1 MKEATGVLCIFA
13 AALLV
18 VFIIPLFFTPETTQR
33 VSPPPTLQSAPQ
45 RSSSHELAPLDAEG
59 GSMGQ
64 SPFPIYLNPDLRGY
78 GANVVT
84 SSNQAARMIFGDD
97 LESGL
102 VTWLWRTDGVGPQVH
117 VPHVFR
123 FRYGP
128 PGEPKTVY
136 GKFWYSRTRLGGLGP
151 ARDFYLN
158 RVPARDLPC
167 GTNSFDFHFTELGED
182 GMTFVASTVVSD
194 VVLLMNDACPL
205 SPDIASNVA
214 QSSCFEQ
221 SSTSYLVL

>member
-18 VFIIPLFFTPETTQR
+18 VFVIPTFFTPETTQR
-33 VSPPPTLQSAPQ
+33 GYPPPTLQSAPQ
-45 RSSSHELAPLDAEG
+45 RSSSHELAPLDADG
-59 GSMGQ
+59 GSMPP
-64 SPFPIYLNPDLRGY
+64 SPFPMCLNPDLCGY

-136 GKFWYSRTRLGGLGP
+136 GPLRYSMARLGGSGP
-151 ARDFYLN
+151 AKGFYLN
-158 RVPARDLPC
+158 RVPAHDLPSC
-167 GTNSFDFHFTELGED
+167 GANSFDFHFIELGED
-182 GMTFVASTVVSD
+182 GVTFVASTVVSD
-194 VVLLMNDACPL
+194 VVLLVNDACPL
-205 SPDIASNVA
+205 
-214 QSSCFEQ
+214 
-221 SSTSYLVL
+221 